1 MGEYQGAGSIA
12 IYDDEF
18 SYAGHM
24 ADYIRQN
31 TEIPYEIALYS
42 DRERL
47 LSLQVPE
54 RTILLVIAE
63 SEYTADVVEAGYP
76 QVLILQESD
85 RMPDAAGPA
94 CVSKYQSMDAIADA
108 ILSMC
113 LREDPASPAHLRHC
127 GPMHIIAFY
136 TPLRRA
142 LQTTTALTAGQIL
155 ARHCRTMYLNYE
167 YYSGLRARLGR
178 TFRGSLSELVYYNDC
193 ARDKLPS
200 RLSMMTENVGGLLVV
215 PPAGSYQELQSVSMA
230 QWIALLTSIEQMT
243 DTEYLILDL
252 SEVDGLFDI
261 LRHSSRIVT
270 ITRTDPVSEAKMAD
284 YEALVRREGCEDILT
299 STMRLQL
306 PVFNRLPADMT
317 NLAHGPLAE
326 FIGPMIGNL

>member
-1 MGEYQGAGSIA
+1 MGEYNGVYSIA
-12 IYDDEF
+12 IYDGEF

-42 DRERL
+42 ERERL
-47 LSLQVPE
+47 LSLQSPE

-63 SEYTADVVEAGYP
+63 SEYAQDVADAGYQ

-85 RMPDAAGPA
+85 RMPDASGPP
-94 CVSKYQSMDAIADA
+94 CISKYQSMDAIADA

-113 LREDPASPAHLRHC
+113 LQEDPAGSAHLRHC
-127 GPMHIIAFY
+127 GPMHIISFY

-142 LQTTTALTAGQIL
+142 LQTTTALTTGQML
-155 ARHCRTMYLNYE
+155 ARRCRTMYLNYE
-167 YYSGLRARLGR
+167 YYPGLRMRLGR
-178 TFRGSLSELVYYNDC
+178 TFRGTLSELVYYNDC

-215 PPAGSYQELQSVSMA
+215 PPAGSFKELQSVGEA
-230 QWIALLTSIEQMT
+230 QWLSLLSSIEQMT

-252 SEVDGLFDI
+252 SEVDGLFEI
-261 LRHSSRIVT
+261 LRRSGRVVT
-270 ITRTDPVSEAKMAD
+270 ITRSDPVSEAKMAD
-284 YEALVRREGCEDILT
+284 YEALVRREGGEDILT

-306 PVFNRLPADMT
+306 PVFSRLPADMT
-317 NLAHGPLAE
+317 NLTHGPLAE
-326 FIGPMIGNL
+326 FIGPMIGEL